1 MGLLTVDSAGNVM
14 EAAPS
19 LPILRIAATAVVAG
33 ILGGSAMVGVM
44 KLITRAEWARYDM
57 IVAVGSMVT
66 RTRENGFRAGAVIH
80 IVSAAAFALLYT
92 IVMWK
97 FGLAHFP
104 TAFFTGVAFGIVHG
118 IIVSLM
124 LVWIVA
130 ERHPLVEFQEAGL
143 AVGLV
148 HFAGHVAFGA
158 VVGFVIGIAAP

>member
-1 MGLLTVDSAGNVM
+1 MDPTQSI
-14 EAAPS
+14 
-19 LPILRIAATAVVAG
+19 PIVRIAATAVVAG
-33 ILGGSAMVGVM
+33 ILGCCAMIGTM
-44 KLITRAEWARYDM
+44 RLITRAEWARYDM

-66 RTRENGFRAGAVIH
+66 RTREGAFRVGSLIH
-80 IVSAAAFALLYT
+80 LVSAAAFALLYT
-92 IVMWK
+92 ILMWK

-104 TAFFTGVAFGIVHG
+104 TALFAGVAFGIVHG

-148 HFAGHVAFGA
+148 HFAGHVAYGA
-158 VVGFVIGIAAP
+158 AVGLVIGIAAP